1 MSSKCRYFNSVGV
14 LTAVLQGSQF
24 KVLVQHFVC
33 DQLAG
38 CLVLLDNGCEGL
50 NGKKGNLIK

>member
-1 MSSKCRYFNSVGV
+1 MNRCQANAGV
-14 LTAVLQGSQF
+14 TAELQGSQF
-24 KVLVQHFVC
+24 KVLVQHFVR

-50 NGKKGNLIK
+50 KGKKGI